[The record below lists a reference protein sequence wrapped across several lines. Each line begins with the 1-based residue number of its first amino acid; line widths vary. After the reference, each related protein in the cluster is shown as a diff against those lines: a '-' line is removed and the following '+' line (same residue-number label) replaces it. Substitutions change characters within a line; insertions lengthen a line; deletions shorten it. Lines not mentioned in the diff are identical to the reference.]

1 MVSDVFQ
8 RLPIGTDAFQCFLM
22 TQGERHGIIMLQN
35 PKQSRAVQII

>member
-1 MVSDVFQ
+1 MVSDGFQ
-8 RLPIGTDAFQCFLM
+8 RLPIGTDDFQCFLM